1 MTLRDAARRQR
12 PTTQFPRQTHFYGK
26 FTAVFWLSGV
36 KVQQM
41 SKLWSK
47 DETLWSFALY
57 GTAVGAGTLFLPIQ
71 LGSAGAMVL
80 IITALVAWPLTY
92 WPHRALCRFILSAN
106 LPANVGITGAVNH
119 YYGKKIGNLITSLY
133 FVAFFV
139 VILIYAVA
147 ITNSLT
153 EQLAKQMTVTLG
165 IRMLVSLGVVLVL
178 NLIFLMGRHATLK
191 VMGFLVFPLIAYF
204 LFLSLYLTGSW
215 QPAMFSGQLDFTPQ
229 TLHQVWLSIPVMV
242 FAFSHTPIISTFAI
256 DRREKFGD
264 QAMDKCKKIMRI
276 AYLIICLSVLFFVFS
291 CLLAIPESYISTA
304 KDEGVTILSALAMMP
319 AAPHWLAVS
328 GIIVAI
334 VAMSKSFLGTYF
346 GVIEGASE
354 MVKASLNQVGV
365 RKSRAFNRAVS
376 ILLVSAVTF
385 AVCCINPNAIS
396 MIYAISG
403 PLIAMILFI
412 MPTLSTYLIPTL
424 KPYRSIG
431 SLITLIVGLL
441 CVSVMFFG

>member
-1 MTLRDAARRQR
+1 
-12 PTTQFPRQTHFYGK
+12 
-26 FTAVFWLSGV
+26 
-36 KVQQM
+36 M
-41 SKLWSK
+41 SKIWSK

-71 LGSAGAMVL
+71 LGSAGALVL
-80 IITALVAWPLTY
+80 LMTALVAWPLTY
-92 WPHRALCRFILSAN
+92 WPHRALCQFILASN
-106 LPANVGITGAVNH
+106 LPASVGITGAVSH

-139 VILIYAVA
+139 VTLIYAVA

-153 EQLAKQMTVTLG
+153 EQLAKQMTVSTG
-165 IRMLVSLGVVLVL
+165 IRMLVSLGVVMLL

-215 QPAMFSGQLDFTPQ
+215 EPARFSGQLSLTPH

-256 DRREKFGD
+256 DRREKFGAG
-264 QAMDKCKKIMRI
+264 AMDKCKKIMRI

-291 CLLAIPESYISTA
+291 CLLAIPESYITHA
-304 KDEGVTILSALAMMP
+304 KNEGVTILSALAMLP
-319 AAPHWLAVS
+319 SAPHWLAVS
-328 GIIVAI
+328 GIAVAI
-334 VAMSKSFLGTYF
+334 IAMAKSFLGTYF

-354 MVKASLNQVGV
+354 IVRASLNQVGV
-365 RKSRAFNRAVS
+365 HKSRAFNRAAS
-376 ILLVSAVTF
+376 IMLVSAVTF
-385 AVCCINPNAIS
+385 LICCINPNAMS

-412 MPTLSTYLIPTL
+412 MPTLSTYLIPSL
-424 KPYRSIG
+424 RPYRSVG
-431 SLITLIVGLL
+431 SLIILIVGLL

>member
-1 MTLRDAARRQR
+1 
-12 PTTQFPRQTHFYGK
+12 
-26 FTAVFWLSGV
+26 
-36 KVQQM
+36 M
-41 SKLWSK
+41 SKIWSK

-80 IITALVAWPLTY
+80 LITALVAWPLTY
-92 WPHRALCRFILSAN
+92 WPHRALCQFILASN
-106 LPANVGITGAVNH
+106 LPANVGITGAVSH
-119 YYGKKIGNLITSLY
+119 YYGKKIGNLITTLY

-153 EQLAKQMTVTLG
+153 EQLAKQMSITTGV
-165 IRMLVSLGVVLVL
+165 RMLVSLGVVLVL

-215 QPAMFSGQLDFTPQ
+215 EPARFSGQLTLTPH

-256 DRREKFGD
+256 DRREKFGAG
-264 QAMDKCKKIMRI
+264 AMDKCKKIMRI

-291 CLLAIPESYISTA
+291 CLLAIPESYITHA
-304 KDEGVTILSALAMMP
+304 KDEGVTILSALAMLP
-319 AAPHWLAVS
+319 SSPHWLAVS
-328 GIIVAI
+328 GIVVAI

-354 MVKASLNQVGV
+354 IVRASLNQVGV
-365 RKSRAFNRAVS
+365 RKSRAFNRATS

-385 AVCCINPNAIS
+385 LICCINPNAMS

-412 MPTLSTYLIPTL
+412 MPTLSTYLLPSL
-424 KPYRSIG
+424 RPYRSIG